1 MSFSKCGVLLAVVCL
16 ARIASPVMAI
26 DGTPIWFSSFVA
38 SPGANS
44 YVSSPV
50 LAFDHYGSASI
61 GWTEINQ
68 NTSDGA
74 VRHSQMTGL
83 GLWNTRTLITGN
95 DVGKRAALSFDRS
108 ERPLLA
114 WINGDGSVQGQFN
127 YGANQSIAGT
137 GAANAARPNISL
149 TYDLAGTARG
159 YFGGTTTGNFRSIGH
174 TGSAFTTAD
183 MLSLSGVTLVHD
195 SAMSTDGQGRRHFIA
210 RGNLAGGGQGVL
222 IASEPAGGG
231 AWSTA
236 TLTSD
241 DAIGGVDIA
250 RDPTDGRMALAYTT
264 LNSGTNTSKLFYAK
278 FTGSFLQ
285 TTEVLSSTT
294 EQYRDVALAFDLSDG
309 RPAIAYENFVNSNS
323 AQRLLMAYLTGAMT
337 WQHSLV
343 DDSIL
348 HDAPNNHARRPS
360 LAFDDYGTSWPAI
373 AYIDSNGALTVAFD
387 PPAPEPATAVLLL
400 LGGLGIAAARRKK
413 TGDRPLWI
421 N

>member
-1 MSFSKCGVLLAVVCL
+1 MPSPSRGVLFAMIC
-16 ARIASPVMAI
+16 AAMIASPAVAI
-26 DGTPIWFSSFVA
+26 DGTPVWFSSFVA

-50 LAFDHYGSASI
+50 LAFDHYGSASV

-68 NTSDGA
+68 NTNDGA

-114 WINGDGSVQGQFN
+114 WVNGDGSVQGQFN

-149 TYDLAGTARG
+149 GYDLAGNARG
-159 YFGGTTTGNFRSIGH
+159 FFGGTTTGNFRSIGH
-174 TGSAFTTAD
+174 TGSAFNTAD
-183 MLSLSGVTLVHD
+183 MLSLTGVTLVHD
-195 SAMSTDGQGRRHFIA
+195 SAMSTDGQGRRHFAA
-210 RGNLAGGGQGVL
+210 RGNLSGGGQGL
-222 IASEPAGGG
+222 MIASEPAGGG
-231 AWSTA
+231 TWSSA
-236 TLTSD
+236 TLASA
-241 DAIGGVDIA
+241 DAITGVDIA
-250 RDPTDGRMALAYTT
+250 RDPTDGRMALTYTT
-264 LNSGTNTSKLFYAK
+264 HTSATNTSKLFYAK

-285 TTEVLSSTT
+285 STELLSSTT
-294 EQYRDVALAFDLSDG
+294 EQFRDVSLAFDLSDG

-360 LAFDDYGTSWPAI
+360 LAFDDFGTSWPAI
-373 AYIDSNGALTVAFD
+373 SYIDSNGALTVAFD
-387 PPAPEPATAVLLL
+387 PPAPEPATAGLLL
-400 LGGLGIAAARRKK
+400 LACLGVAIRRK
-413 TGDRPLWI
+413 I
-421 N
+421 A